1 MASNNTAF
9 VIVHGLSFPPATFDR
24 LRKVLEGAGYEVVIP
39 RMPSVG
45 EGVVRA
51 TTANEV
57 AAVRAAMAP
66 ALEAGKEIVLM
77 GHSYGGII
85 ITPTALG
92 YTKTEREAQGL
103 KGGVKAMVYLEAFAG
118 WEKGKYPLD
127 VVFGSGSGM
136 PDMFKPLEIDGK
148 PTDNIP
154 VPKSPTD
161 LEKQISQ
168 FMFFNTCTPEET
180 DWCQGLLESM
190 SLGAALEPTEVVP
203 ADLKASLTYIIGE
216 KDNAMQPAIAEK
228 FVAGT
233 PGMKEVRMDTG
244 HAPFVSHV
252 DELVRILEAVAQE

>member
-1 MASNNTAF
+1 MKPAF
-9 VIVHGLSFPPATFDR
+9 VIVHGLTFPPPTFDR
-24 LRKVLEGAGYEVVIP
+24 LRNALEGAGYDVAIP

-45 EGVVRA
+45 EGVIGA
-51 TTANEV
+51 TMATEV

-66 ALEAGKEIVLM
+66 ALEAGKDIVLM

-103 KGGVKAMVYLEAFAG
+103 EGGVKAVVYLEAFAG
-118 WEKGKYPLD
+118 WERGKYPMD
-127 VVFGSGSGM
+127 VVFGSGSGI
-136 PDMFKPLEIDGK
+136 PEMFKPLVIDGK

-161 LEKQISQ
+161 MEKQASQ
-168 FMFFNTCTPEET
+168 FLFFNTCTPEDTE
-180 DWCQGLLESM
+180 WCMGLLESM
-190 SLGAALEPTEVVP
+190 SLGAALEKTEVVP
-203 ADLKASLTYIIGE
+203 ADLKASLTYIVGE
-216 KDNAMQPAIAEK
+216 KDNAMQPAIAER

-252 DELVRILEAVAQE
+252 DELAKILEGIAQE